1 MKLEHFLASYAKVNS
16 KQIEELNVRPDTIKL
31 WGRYRQETI
40 WKNSNKFH
48 FDPPLRVMGKKN
60 KNKNKQMSPN

>member
-1 MKLEHFLASYAKVNS
+1 MKLEHFLVSYAKVNS

-31 WGRYRQETI
+31 WGRDRQDTI
-40 WKNSNKFH
+40 WKNSNKIH